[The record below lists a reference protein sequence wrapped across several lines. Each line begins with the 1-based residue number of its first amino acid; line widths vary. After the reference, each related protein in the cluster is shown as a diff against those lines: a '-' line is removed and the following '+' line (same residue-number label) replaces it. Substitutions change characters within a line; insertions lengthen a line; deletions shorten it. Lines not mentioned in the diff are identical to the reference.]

1 MLQGN
6 KYFREQSEAILDGL
20 DLRISTCTGLFVLTK
35 KESSNKHTIQ
45 WYIDSVF
52 NKPANIGAFAASRKF
67 TGKLTLTLINAD
79 RFFFTVRPSRTSNLP
94 FGTIKTTLIVP
105 ETYREKD
112 YTPCSLDGMTWKTQ
126 FADGVPDTD
135 SINKIVRF
143 LKYELLF
150 SEEVSE
156 HLDPETRYIIG
167 WLTDA
172 GEVCVNL
179 DFANAVLGSTNASPE
194 VAVKNSSMA
203 KYVMNASACL
213 ESWGKTAPK
222 GTEPFLQSRLL
233 GYCPREPVADGERT
247 STVCT
252 SVIKALIGQSV
263 YGLPRTHS
271 TVPDESVHDTHR
283 WLDQAKLLLESSR
296 TLSLSSLS
304 RSVATPL

>member
-6 KYFREQSEAILDGL
+6 KYFREQSEAILDGV
-20 DLRISTCTGLFVLTK
+20 DRRISTCTGLFVLTK

-52 NKPANIGAFAASRKF
+52 NNPANIGAFAASRKF

-79 RFFFTVRPSRTSNLP
+79 RFFFTVRPSRTSDLP

-179 DFANAVLGSTNASPE
+179 DFANAVLGSTNASLG
-194 VAVKNSSMA
+194 VAV
-203 KYVMNASACL
+203 
-213 ESWGKTAPK
+213 
-222 GTEPFLQSRLL
+222 
-233 GYCPREPVADGERT
+233 
-247 STVCT
+247 
-252 SVIKALIGQSV
+252 
-263 YGLPRTHS
+263 
-271 TVPDESVHDTHR
+271 
-283 WLDQAKLLLESSR
+283 
-296 TLSLSSLS
+296 
-304 RSVATPL
+304 